1 MVAWSKNQENLG
13 VSQHLECPSCRI
25 LRVQNSVYSQPGGAC
40 WAAGQSG
47 AQGPVMCGAGLH
59 LRAWGGAVGV
69 GELARMDFLTIRTG
83 KLFPLLVGSVRR
95 LIEQNPA
102 ACR

>member
-25 LRVQNSVYSQPGGAC
+25 LRVQNPVYCWPGGVC

-47 AQGPVMCGAGLH
+47 AQGPVMCGAGWH
-59 LRAWGGAVGV
+59 VRAYHGGAGGEVRQSGV
-69 GELARMDFLTIRTG
+69 LGPCRAGAGAAEMVFSVT
-83 KLFPLLVGSVRR
+83 LFV
-95 LIEQNPA
+95 
-102 ACR
+102 